1 MLEQGLIKTHFLGR
15 DGFIWWIG
23 QVVDQTKWAGNLPA
37 TPTKT
42 TKEQQG
48 FDFRYKVRIMGYH
61 TASPEDLPD
70 DQLPWASVM
79 LPVTAGASG
88 GAGQTP
94 QLRQGNFVY
103 GFFLDGEDAQMPIIM
118 GVIGYNQY
126 TAILKDIP
134 EGGGFA
140 PFSGYT
146 VKDTVPRDALGTT
159 QEEGT
164 AAADGVD
171 ITNTYF
177 TGKTNN
183 KEVMESLVSLIG
195 RKDGASKE
203 QYVNESKP
211 KIIPTIS
218 KCEPSPVVGIQREMK
233 NMIAEVQR
241 IKKTANDWETKVS
254 TKIDNIEKEI
264 AKVKDNAT
272 KAIAGDVKRITA
284 EIQKNALKKVN
295 DALSESYNE
304 VFPTELPELK
314 VKVEIAN
321 DELACLFKNIMKNLT
336 GMVGGFLDQVTD
348 KFINTPPCASENFL
362 GSLLGK
368 ISGLI
373 DSAISSVMA
382 PIKSLLAGM
391 GAATSA
397 IDDVMGFATDALSFL
412 TCEED
417 PRCSEVKE
425 WNSIS
430 GAEKSATLDLFSIVN
445 KAKEAASL
453 VQNAVEGVT
462 NIGSALSDIAKNADF
477 SDALKP
483 GCNTGPVN
491 CGPPIVE
498 FIGGGGSGA
507 KGNVI
512 VSALTTVMGVDIIT
526 PGGNYIGAPRL
537 KFSDPCNKGKGATGR
552 AVIGSVPDI
561 TDTFTADIVAG
572 TNQLSNVSDVTKL
585 TSGTSIRLINGGTVR
600 LDGGS
605 TVTSINPVTGTGTG
619 TDTGTTGTGTGT
631 NGSNTITISN
641 LFDGTGSTTGARFSI
656 ANGKTTMGITQIIMD
671 DTGIDYLPAPDGSQG
686 GDGRT
691 WAEADETTI
700 RRADGTYDTPYKPG
714 TVIPVSIGDEVTNP
728 GGGVDL
734 ITETGTITA
743 RPPVDKSKGGPFPS
757 LGSGDYP
764 VVLEIE
770 DINIL
775 DPGFGYDPNDKVVVG
790 NGAELKI
797 EVDSLGSVTKV
808 DVLNGGIGFTEDPDV
823 YIDSNS
829 GYNAKLMPVFK
840 VNRVGEDI
848 APEAVS
854 TGAVLSVI
862 DCVGKF

>member
-42 TKEQQG
+42 TKQQKG

-61 TASPEDLPD
+61 TASPEDLSD
-70 DQLPWASVM
+70 DDLPWASVM

-88 GAGQTP
+88 GARQTP

-146 VKDTVPRDALGTT
+146 VKDTVPRDSLGTT

-382 PIKSLLAGM
+382 PIKGLLAGM

-491 CGPPIVE
+491 CGPPTVE

-507 KGNVI
+507 TGNVI
-512 VSALTTVMGVDIIT
+512 VSALTTVLGVDIIT
-526 PGGNYIGAPRL
+526 PGGNYIGPPRL
-537 KFSDPCNKGKGATGR
+537 KFSDSCNKGKGAVGR
-552 AVIGSVPDI
+552 AVVGPVPV
-561 TDTFTADIVAG
+561 TDTFTANVVSG
-572 TNQLSNVSDVTKL
+572 TNQLTNVSRNI
-585 TSGTSIRLINGGTVR
+585 SIGTPIKLINGGSVT
-600 LDGGS
+600 LDNGGVI
-605 TVTSINPVTGTGTG
+605 TGGTG
-619 TDTGTTGTGTGT
+619 
-631 NGSNTITISN
+631 NTLIINNT
-641 LFDGTGSTTGARFSI
+641 FGGTGSTTPATFS
-656 ANGKTTMGITQIIMD
+656 AQTGKTTMGITQIIMD

-700 RRADGTYDTPYKPG
+700 KRADGTYDTPYKPG
-714 TVIPVSIGDEVTNP
+714 TAIPVSIGDEVTNP
-728 GGGVDL
+728 GGIVDI

-743 RPPVDKSKGGPFPS
+743 KPPVDKSEGGTLPS
-757 LGSGDYP
+757 LGTGDYP

-775 DPGFGYDPNDKVVVG
+775 DPGFAYDPNDKVVVG

-808 DVLNGGIGFTEDPDV
+808 DVLNGGIGFTEDPDI

-848 APEAVS
+848 APETVS